1 MPCPCKP
8 GCDTTYLYETV
19 LKRRRDGKTDV
30 SCGRSGED
38 IPIESLLSG
47 ARRPQ
52 TEEGIHAFRSEM
64 RRRFT
69 QQLRAMSEQM
79 EKTCPSVFTLLPSQG
94 FKQLDTWM
102 ESHTKEEELELALY
116 CEHDSGWH
124 ATRQSLYRFRLD
136 QEWLEVVKDKW
147 SALVR
152 VTKYV
157 APLAKIVGKAIPGAE
172 LATAVIE
179 HAPELSTSPL
189 EPLSKELGERTKPEI
204 VDIELRYV
212 LERLIGYLDSQRTA
226 TEPKNGGLHR
236 EIVEDGRLLWLCPD
250 HVKQYQ
256 KRR

>member
-1 MPCPCKP
+1 
-8 GCDTTYLYETV
+8 
-19 LKRRRDGKTDV
+19 
-30 SCGRSGED
+30 
-38 IPIESLLSG
+38 
-47 ARRPQ
+47 
-52 TEEGIHAFRSEM
+52 M